1 MKTTLPV
8 KKYRE
13 FIQQYFSI
21 LDKDSQKPVQYK
33 LNVVQDEYYNTLQ
46 KEYPGME
53 GVREIV
59 LKARQEGI
67 SSFVLALFTVDFLL
81 TPYSV
86 SICISHRKDS
96 TDLLFK
102 KVKFYI
108 DSYCRAKG
116 IDPKELLKSDNKTT
130 IENASNGAVFYIG
143 TAGAKVGGRGGSA
156 RNILFSE
163 CLSKNQLVIGE
174 NGFVF
179 PITQLPTRIRDGN
192 GALIKPIGLRKIK
205 PTEGMKSI
213 KVYGNF
219 PFPIEATLGHKL
231 WARTGTRQ
239 NYKEGWKEVRDITPN
254 DYLGFPIT
262 PIKKT
267 PRNQSPFTLSL
278 TKDMGEFC
286 GWYLAEGS
294 MKKGQIDLAIHT
306 KEKEYIDQLLNGL
319 SIKHSFYTRGN
330 GTEVRICNT
339 KLQQEI
345 LSFFGEKDNKMI
357 PDKVWGFGKEFIKG
371 LLRGFFLGDGRC
383 KPEQFHQLS
392 LASTRP
398 QLIVQLKRLLIS
410 LRLAYPGIQV
420 QKANTQKTRNNKEI
434 WTLTITGKGYTRT
447 ADFIGIER
455 TKRVDGRQDGYNK
468 FFHFGEKYFWAKV
481 HSIKDMPLE
490 EYVYDVVLDRE
501 PHAFTLLAS
510 KSHNCAFY
518 QDTELVTA
526 REIVEG
532 TSQQVPQ
539 GKGMIFIE
547 STANGTDNYYQK
559 EWERANLPPNRE
571 GKKPSNYQPRFF
583 SWEKFYT
590 KEWIEE
596 KRGEFQSEAVWKQ
609 EYPKTPDDAFITSGT
624 PFFDNLILKEMLDVR
639 AVPIAHGKFDP
650 DGSLNLGDDEEN
662 SPVKIYR
669 ELEYNEQ
676 FVVFGDPAD
685 SKDFCAAVACSKR
698 KYDCPIVMNEGMES
712 SQFGYELHNMC
723 KYIFNKTGIWPKLAV
738 ERNTGQATIYVLKQ
752 LNYPD
757 LFRMIDSTS
766 ITSNESGGIGWV
778 TTGHLQ
784 GGELQGT
791 RRKMLDDLALS
802 IKQGQ
807 IKIYDNTQLK
817 QMIGF
822 MIVKGRA
829 QAKSNKKD
837 DLVMATAGA
846 WQVQTLTPSIDFG
859 EWNSESWQ
867 SEKNKWR
874 IGQR

>member
-1 MKTTLPV
+1 MQKTIPL

-13 FIQQYFSI
+13 FIQKYFSI
-21 LDKDSQKPVQYK
+21 LDKDTQKPVQYK
-33 LNVVQDEYYNTLQ
+33 LNVVQDEYYDILQ

-67 SSFVLALFTVDFLL
+67 SSFVLALFTVDFLM

-108 DSYCRAKG
+108 DSYCRARG

-163 CLSKNQLVIGE
+163 
-174 NGFVF
+174 
-179 PITQLPTRIRDGN
+179 
-192 GALIKPIGLRKIK
+192 
-205 PTEGMKSI
+205 
-213 KVYGNF
+213 
-219 PFPIEATLGHKL
+219 
-231 WARTGTRQ
+231 
-239 NYKEGWKEVRDITPN
+239 
-254 DYLGFPIT
+254 
-262 PIKKT
+262 
-267 PRNQSPFTLSL
+267 
-278 TKDMGEFC
+278 
-286 GWYLAEGS
+286 
-294 MKKGQIDLAIHT
+294 
-306 KEKEYIDQLLNGL
+306 
-319 SIKHSFYTRGN
+319 
-330 GTEVRICNT
+330 
-339 KLQQEI
+339 
-345 LSFFGEKDNKMI
+345 
-357 PDKVWGFGKEFIKG
+357 
-371 LLRGFFLGDGRC
+371 
-383 KPEQFHQLS
+383 
-392 LASTRP
+392 
-398 QLIVQLKRLLIS
+398 
-410 LRLAYPGIQV
+410 
-420 QKANTQKTRNNKEI
+420 
-434 WTLTITGKGYTRT
+434 
-447 ADFIGIER
+447 
-455 TKRVDGRQDGYNK
+455 
-468 FFHFGEKYFWAKV
+468 
-481 HSIKDMPLE
+481 
-490 EYVYDVVLDRE
+490 
-501 PHAFTLLAS
+501 
-510 KSHNCAFY
+510 CAFY

-590 KEWIEE
+590 PEWIEE

-624 PFFDNLILKEMLDVR
+624 PYFNNLILKEMLD
-639 AVPIAHGKFDP
+639 AKAEPIAHGKFDP
-650 DGSLNLGDDEEN
+650 DGSLNPGDDVNN
-662 SPVKIYR
+662 SPIKIYR
-669 ELEYNEQ
+669 EPEYNEQ
-676 FVVFGDPAD
+676 FVVFADPAD
-685 SKDFCAAVACSKR
+685 AKDFCAAVACSKK
-698 KYDCPIVMNEGMES
+698 KYDFPIVMNEVMES
-712 SQFGYELHNMC
+712 SQFGYELNNMC
-723 KYIFNKTGIWPKLAV
+723 KYIFNKTGIWPKLGV

-757 LFRMIDSTS
+757 LFRMVDATS

-778 TTGHLQ
+778 TTGHLK

-791 RRKMLDDLALS
+791 RRKMLDDLSLAV
-802 IKQGQ
+802 KQGQ
-807 IKIYDNTQLK
+807 LKLYDATQIK

-837 DLVMATAGA
+837 DLVMSTAGA

-859 EWNSESWQ
+859 EWDSADWKN
-867 SEKNKWR
+867 EKSKWR